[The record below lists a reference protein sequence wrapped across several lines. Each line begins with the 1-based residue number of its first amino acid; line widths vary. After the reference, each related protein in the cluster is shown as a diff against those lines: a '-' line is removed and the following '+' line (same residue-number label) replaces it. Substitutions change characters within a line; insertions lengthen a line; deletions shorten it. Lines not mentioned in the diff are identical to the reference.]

1 MANQISPVL
10 AGIGPSSNTPQGSS
24 KLGKDEFLRL
34 LTTQLS
40 NQDPLDPV
48 DNQAFIAQL
57 ATFASVEQQSAMNST
72 LESLLVAQASSNQT
86 NVAVLV
92 GKEITFNS
100 DQVALPTM
108 GSVDIKGKLTDEA
121 KKVSAIIKDD
131 KGKVVRSIVLNGTQA
146 AGEINLKWD
155 GLNESGARVP
165 QGNYTVTLT
174 AEDAAGKSVP
184 VSTSGRGRATGVSFA
199 EGFPQLIVN
208 GVRVRLSDVV
218 EVNEP
223 NTTTTHLYC
232 IRTEP
237 IAMKSAR
244 NTSAPRMP

>member
-1 MANQISPVL
+1 MANQISSVL
-10 AGIGPSSNTPQGSS
+10 AGIGPTSNTPQGSS
-24 KLGKDEFLRL
+24 KLGKDEFLKL

-40 NQDPLDPV
+40 NQDPLDPM

-92 GKEITFNS
+92 GKEISFNT
-100 DQVALPTM
+100 DQVVAPAA
-108 GSVDIKGKLTDEA
+108 GSNVDIRGKLTDDA
-121 KKVSAIIKDD
+121 TKLSAIIKDD
-131 KGKVVRSIVLNGTQA
+131 KGKVVRSIVLNGNQA
-146 AGEINLKWD
+146 AGEVNVRWD
-155 GLNESGARVP
+155 GKNESGAQVP

-174 AEDAAGKSVP
+174 AADDAGKSVP
-184 VSTSGRGRATGVSFA
+184 VSTSGRGRATGVSFS

-208 GVRVRLSDVV
+208 GVRVRLSDVL

-223 NTTTTHLYC
+223 NTTTTQ
-232 IRTEP
+232 TP
-237 IAMKSAR
+237 
-244 NTSAPRMP
+244 NTTTTP

>member
-1 MANQISPVL
+1 MASQISSVL
-10 AGIGPSSNTPQGSS
+10 AGIGPTSQTPHGSN
-24 KLGKDEFLRL
+24 KLGKDEFLKL

-57 ATFASVEQQSAMNST
+57 AQFASVEQQSTMNST

-92 GKEITFNS
+92 GKDISFNS
-100 DQVALPTM
+100 NQVALPAM
-108 GSVDIKGKLTDEA
+108 GPVEINGKLADGATRL
-121 KKVSAIIKDD
+121 SAIIKDKD
-131 KGKVVRSIVLNGTQA
+131 GNTVRTIVLEGERA
-146 AGEINLKWD
+146 AGDLSLSWD
-155 GLNESGARVP
+155 GLDKNGARVP
-165 QGNYTVTLT
+165 QGNYSVTLT
-174 AEDAAGKSVP
+174 AADVAGKSVA

-218 EVNEP
+218 EVNESNSP
-223 NTTTTHLYC
+223 NTH
-232 IRTEP
+232 
-237 IAMKSAR
+237 
-244 NTSAPRMP
+244 

>member
-1 MANQISPVL
+1 MANQISSVL
-10 AGIGPSSNTPQGSS
+10 AGIGPTSDTPQGSS
-24 KLGKDEFLRL
+24 KLGKDEFLKL

-92 GKEITFNS
+92 GKEITFNT
-100 DQVALPTM
+100 DKVAVPAM
-108 GSVDIKGKLTDEA
+108 GQVDINGKLSDDAT
-121 KKVSAIIKDD
+121 KLSAIIKDE
-131 KGKVVRSIVLNGTQA
+131 KGNTVRTIVLDGKRV
-146 AGEINLKWD
+146 AGEFSFKWD
-155 GLNESGARVP
+155 GLNNNGSRVTP
-165 QGNYTVTLT
+165 GNYTVTLT
-174 AEDAAGKSVP
+174 AADGNDKSVP
-184 VSTSGRGRATGVSFA
+184 VTSSGRGRATGVSFS

-208 GVRVRLSDVV
+208 GVRVRLSDVL

-223 NTTTTHLYC
+223 NTTTTQ
-232 IRTEP
+232 TP
-237 IAMKSAR
+237 
-244 NTSAPRMP
+244 NTTTTP

>member
-1 MANQISPVL
+1 MANPISSVL
-10 AGIGPSSNTPQGSS
+10 AGIGPSSNTPTGSN
-24 KLGKDEFLRL
+24 KLGKNEFLKL

-72 LESLLVAQASSNQT
+72 LESMLVAQASSNQT

-92 GKEITFNS
+92 GKDISFNS
-100 DQVALPTM
+100 DQVALPAM
-108 GSVDIKGKLTDEA
+108 GPVTLNGKLSDEA
-121 KKVSAIIKDD
+121 TKVSAIIKDKD
-131 KGKVVRSIVLNGTQA
+131 GKVLRSIVLNGKQA
-146 AGEINLKWD
+146 AGDLSLNWD
-155 GLNESGARVP
+155 GLNDSGNRVP
-165 QGNYTVTLT
+165 EGNYTVTLT
-174 AEDAAGKSVP
+174 AEGVNGKSVP
-184 VSTSGRGRATGVSFA
+184 ITTSGRGRATGVSFS

-223 NTTTTHLYC
+223 KATTHVNQF
-232 IRTEP
+232 
-237 IAMKSAR
+237 
-244 NTSAPRMP
+244 NTP

>member
-1 MANQISPVL
+1 MANQISSVL
-10 AGIGPSSNTPQGSS
+10 AGIGPSSTTPQGSS
-24 KLGKDEFLRL
+24 KLGKNEFLKL

-92 GKEITFNS
+92 GKDISFNS
-100 DQVALPTM
+100 DKVAVPAM
-108 GSVDIKGKLTDEA
+108 GSVDINGKLSAEA
-121 KKVSAIIKDD
+121 KKVTAMIKDD
-131 KGKVVRSIVLNGTQA
+131 KGKVVRSIELTGERA
-146 AGEINLKWD
+146 AGEVMLNWD
-155 GLNESGARVP
+155 GLDTSGNRVP
-165 QGNYTVTLT
+165 TGNYTVTLT

-184 VSTSGRGRATGVSFA
+184 VTTSGRGRATGVSFS

-208 GVRVRLSDVV
+208 GVRVRLSDVL

-223 NTTTTHLYC
+223 NTTTT
-232 IRTEP
+232 P
-237 IAMKSAR
+237 
-244 NTSAPRMP
+244 

>member
-1 MANQISPVL
+1 MANQISSVL
-10 AGIGPSSNTPQGSS
+10 AGIGPSPTSDTPQGSS
-24 KLGKDEFLRL
+24 KLGKNEFLKL

-92 GKEITFNS
+92 GKDISFNS
-100 DQVALPTM
+100 DKVALPAM
-108 GSVDIKGKLTDEA
+108 GNVDLTGKLSNEVTKLTA
-121 KKVSAIIKDD
+121 NIKDD
-131 KGKVVRSIVLNGTQA
+131 KGNTVRTIVLNEKRP
-146 AGEINLKWD
+146 AGDFSLDWD
-155 GLNESGARVP
+155 GLNNNGARVTP
-165 QGNYTVTLT
+165 GTYTVTFT
-174 AEDAAGKSVP
+174 AADVNNKP
-184 VSTSGRGRATGVSFA
+184 VAVTTNGRGRATGVSFS

-208 GVRVRLSDVV
+208 GVRVRLSDVL

-223 NTTTTHLYC
+223 KTTTPNTTT
-232 IRTEP
+232 
-237 IAMKSAR
+237 
-244 NTSAPRMP
+244 AP

>member
-1 MANQISPVL
+1 MANQISSVL

-24 KLGKDEFLRL
+24 KLGKDEFLKL

-92 GKEITFNS
+92 GKDISFNS
-100 DQVALPTM
+100 DQVALPAM
-108 GSVDIKGKLTDEA
+108 GSVEINGKLTGEA
-121 KKVSAIIKDD
+121 KKITAMIKDD
-131 KGKVVRSIVLNGTQA
+131 KGKVVRSIDLPGQQP
-146 AGEINLKWD
+146 GEVKHKWD
-155 GLNESGARVP
+155 GRDARGNQLP
-165 QGNYTVTLT
+165 AGNYTVTLT

-184 VSTSGRGRATGVSFA
+184 VTTSGRGRATGVSFS

-208 GVRVRLSDVV
+208 GVRVRLSDVL

-223 NTTTTHLYC
+223 KTTTT
-232 IRTEP
+232 P
-237 IAMKSAR
+237 
-244 NTSAPRMP
+244 